1 MSPTPVGAESGSRDN
16 GDHGAPDERLRPCGP
31 HLLRAP
37 VREERHPGVPRG
49 RCIAVHPVA
58 VGIRQPVAPDSAAAP
73 SRPTHVRTNE
83 RPGPHGMRHRPSPLL
98 WSAGAPDGTGTS
110 QGLQA
115 LGLAV
120 WAQRNLAFSAGH
132 AGSDSRHPLRVLT
145 RSRRRGGALLRSRG
159 PSASYR
165 AACVSE
171 RSTHAHEAPVMAS
184 RPEPSRSACRR
195 RRRVHLLAG
204 TMKR

>member
-16 GDHGAPDERLRPCGP
+16 GDHGAPDERLRPGGP

-83 RPGPHGMRHRPSPLL
+83 RSGPHGMRHRPSPLL

-115 LGLAV
+115 LGLAL

-145 RSRRRGGALLRSRG
+145 RSRRAAPSFARGGQAPRTELPASLSGPRTHTRLRLWPHVRSLRDR
-159 PSASYR
+159 PVVAVVAFTSWQ
-165 AACVSE
+165 E
-171 RSTHAHEAPVMAS
+171 R
-184 RPEPSRSACRR
+184 
-195 RRRVHLLAG
+195 
-204 TMKR
+204 